1 MTLLRSHQSS
11 RQASTFPAV
20 CLRTFVRISFC
31 LLCLAVSSQAED
43 RPAWLVVGPWDAR
56 IEGRVDGLESAL
68 SVVIAKLRITLN
80 FDHPLPLSAAA
91 DSTAGQASASGEG
104 TIPAIDFPPIV
115 RSLRVEGGE
124 LVLKRGSETRTL
136 SWQGEF
142 AQTSPDSWG
151 GKLTA
156 TGPGTELAANVSYR
170 TMERIWRVS
179 ALAVRL
185 DLSAWSALV
194 LPMFLPKGM
203 EWTCGGFATL
213 EGALVWTPGG
223 LDGTM
228 VLAVQDGRTGSADG
242 GIAIEGIEGALHLV
256 SLAKL
261 ASAPAQRFTAR
272 AFTAG
277 QVRMTNLV
285 AETTLL
291 AADRMTARIDG
302 QGLGGRLA
310 VDPFEFN
317 PTEIRYSVNVR
328 MDEIEAQPVLAM
340 FPTVPQGTGM
350 LVGHVP
356 LSWTD
361 GRLGFGEGRLAL
373 KPGTTGRVRF
383 HNPGLFTQA
392 WSAWLP
398 GRKLLGQIEVGK
410 EDLLVSE
417 LSIVLHA
424 PGAPDGHAAVVRL
437 VGVPAE
443 HPRQGPYT
451 FDFNINASLEGFIN
465 LGMKQNMSFDFK

>member
-1 MTLLRSHQSS
+1 
-11 RQASTFPAV
+11 
-20 CLRTFVRISFC
+20 
-31 LLCLAVSSQAED
+31 
-43 RPAWLVVGPWDAR
+43 
-56 IEGRVDGLESAL
+56 
-68 SVVIAKLRITLN
+68 
-80 FDHPLPLSAAA
+80 
-91 DSTAGQASASGEG
+91 
-104 TIPAIDFPPIV
+104 
-115 RSLRVEGGE
+115 
-124 LVLKRGSETRTL
+124 
-136 SWQGEF
+136 
-142 AQTSPDSWG
+142 
-151 GKLTA
+151 
-156 TGPGTELAANVSYR
+156 
-170 TMERIWRVS
+170 
-179 ALAVRL
+179 
-185 DLSAWSALV
+185 
-194 LPMFLPKGM
+194 
-203 EWTCGGFATL
+203 
-213 EGALVWTPGG
+213 
-223 LDGTM
+223 
-228 VLAVQDGRTGSADG
+228 
-242 GIAIEGIEGALHLV
+242 
-256 SLAKL
+256 
-261 ASAPAQRFTAR
+261 
-272 AFTAG
+272 
-277 QVRMTNLV
+277 
-285 AETTLL
+285 
-291 AADRMTARIDG
+291 
-302 QGLGGRLA
+302 
-310 VDPFEFN
+310 
-317 PTEIRYSVNVR
+317 

-340 FPTVPQGTGM
+340 FPAVPQGTGT